1 MSAKPE
7 VVALW
12 SHSKENL
19 LPSGISSVLAAFMSI
34 ELNWFKTSFWFAKA
48 STETSPKE
56 TTHSQTQPNH
66 SYQKVSCKFSQG
78 LRHTGKCCFI
88 NFPVLHEKCLV
99 LAQHSFPFSCP
110 LCPLVTFFPPN
121 WIIHSVSRQRTFQDS
136 YLMGKYLQ
144 FTLLPLENC
153 LVLFLERGLCC
164 LPLLRFLWFWA
175 LT

>member
-1 MSAKPE
+1 
-7 VVALW
+7 
-12 SHSKENL
+12 
-19 LPSGISSVLAAFMSI
+19 MSI

-110 LCPLVTFFPPN
+110 LCPLVTFFSPKLNNSFCKQTANISGFVPHGEISAVHSLAFRKLFGTFPWAWVVLSASITLFVVLGSYIRISPP
-121 WIIHSVSRQRTFQDS
+121 HLSSDS
-136 YLMGKYLQ
+136 QLK
-144 FTLLPLENC
+144 
-153 LVLFLERGLCC
+153 
-164 LPLLRFLWFWA
+164 A
-175 LT
+175 